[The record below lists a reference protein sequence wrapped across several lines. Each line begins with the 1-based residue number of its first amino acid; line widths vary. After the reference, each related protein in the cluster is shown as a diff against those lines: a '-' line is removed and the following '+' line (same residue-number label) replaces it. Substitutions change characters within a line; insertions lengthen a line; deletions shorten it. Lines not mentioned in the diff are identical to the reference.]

1 MSTVKDSEVAH
12 LGSPSIR
19 FDGFMSYSHTAD
31 DLLAVRLQHA
41 IQTFAK
47 PWWKRRASRVF
58 RDQASLSANPH
69 LWSSI
74 TEALDS
80 SEWFIILAS
89 PGAAASPWVERE
101 VSYWL

>member
-1 MSTVKDSEVAH
+1 MSTGKDSEVVH
-12 LGSPSIR
+12 LRSPSVR
-19 FDGFMSYSHTAD
+19 FVGFMSYSHTAD
-31 DLLAVRLQHA
+31 DLLALRLQHA
-41 IQTFAK
+41 LQIFAK
-47 PWWKRRASRVF
+47 PWWQRRALHVF

-80 SEWFIILAS
+80 SKWFIVLAS

-101 VSYWL
+101 VS